1 MDYKNKSNEDLINEL
16 KRLRRENNS
25 LRAFQADEAKV
36 LSNLRSSLD
45 EKIKELNFY
54 EKKFRTLTENI
65 NEIIYEFDE
74 YGIITSVSSLI
85 EKEFGYSADEVT
97 GRDFVQFVGGGEEFS
112 GMIFNE
118 LHAKRDVLTERKIHT
133 KNGTPRWINISV
145 KAVFEDALFVGGAGT
160 ITDITERKI
169 MELEL
174 HRNEML
180 YRSILNSVPDTVTI
194 TDLEGKII
202 FCSPSA
208 NRMFGYEEAFDFSGN
223 NILDFIDP
231 IDHAR
236 AMRKIQSRLIDGD
249 SGSGD
254 YTGIRADGSRFN
266 IDVNGD
272 LILDS
277 GGHIVN
283 MIFVTRDSSE
293 RKQMEEKLR
302 KLSRAVEQSPVS
314 IVITD
319 TDGTIEYANPK
330 ACETTGY
337 SPDELIGQN
346 PRVLQSGDTP
356 ENHYA
361 VLWETISSGREW
373 HGIFHNK
380 KKSGELY
387 WESSTIAPIYDG
399 MDKITHYVAVKED
412 ITSRRQIESQIRDIN
427 ANLELKIRERTADY
441 SKAMEEAEQANRIK
455 SDFLANMSHEI
466 RTPMNAILGYSE
478 LLGSL
483 VSDQT
488 QKDYLNSIKSSGRT
502 LLTLINDILDLSK
515 IEAGKLE
522 LEFDFIDSGS
532 FFSEFER
539 IFAFKTTEKGINFL
553 TEIASGTPSY
563 VYVDGVRL
571 RQVILN
577 LIGNAVKFTDNGSV
591 SLRVTSEN
599 PRLISYSKIRSEE
612 VVDLRIEVADT
623 GIGIP
628 EEFQSEIFGSF
639 IQVKTKLGKGGTGLG
654 LAISRKLVQLM
665 NGTLA
670 VKSELGKGS
679 TFTVCI
685 PEIPFLRSIY
695 SARSSVNINPANIL
709 FEKNTILVV
718 DDVEEN
724 RKYLKDALKSTDLT
738 VLEAANGHSALK
750 MMKHALP
757 NLVITD
763 IRMSA
768 MSGFE
773 FLSAIK
779 SNRRMK
785 HIPVI
790 AYSASV
796 MKEQKEKIHKSE
808 FAGLLIKPVSIADLY
823 LELMNILPYK
833 TSSGSVPHLPF
844 GNSVKASEIKDLPGL
859 LSSLEGEF
867 YKKWEM
873 FSLRQPIA
881 EIKEFG
887 NSLKILG
894 IEHKS
899 KLVTQYGEELV
910 NAARSFNI
918 ETILKLLKSYSDLAE
933 VLKKL
938 EH

>member
-1 MDYKNKSNEDLINEL
+1 
-16 KRLRRENNS
+16 
-25 LRAFQADEAKV
+25 
-36 LSNLRSSLD
+36 
-45 EKIKELNFY
+45 
-54 EKKFRTLTENI
+54 
-65 NEIIYEFDE
+65 
-74 YGIITSVSSLI
+74 
-85 EKEFGYSADEVT
+85 
-97 GRDFVQFVGGGEEFS
+97 
-112 GMIFNE
+112 
-118 LHAKRDVLTERKIHT
+118 
-133 KNGTPRWINISV
+133 
-145 KAVFEDALFVGGAGT
+145 
-160 ITDITERKI
+160 
-169 MELEL
+169 
-174 HRNEML
+174 
-180 YRSILNSVPDTVTI
+180 
-194 TDLEGKII
+194 
-202 FCSPSA
+202 
-208 NRMFGYEEAFDFSGN
+208 
-223 NILDFIDP
+223 
-231 IDHAR
+231 
-236 AMRKIQSRLIDGD
+236 
-249 SGSGD
+249 
-254 YTGIRADGSRFN
+254 
-266 IDVNGD
+266 
-272 LILDS
+272 
-277 GGHIVN
+277 

-330 ACETTGY
+330 ACETAGY

-356 ENHYA
+356 ENHYS

-373 HGIFHNK
+373 HGIFHNR

-399 MDKITHYVAVKED
+399 MGKITHYVAVKED

-599 PRLISYSKIRSEE
+599 PRQISYSKIRSEE

-757 NLVITD
+757 DLVITD

-768 MSGFE
+768 MNGFE
-773 FLSAIK
+773 LLSAIK
-779 SNRRMK
+779 SSRRMK

-833 TSSGSVPHLPF
+833 TSSGSVPHVPF
-844 GNSVKASEIKDLPGL
+844 GNSVKADDIKDLPGL

-867 YKKWEM
+867 YRKWEM

-887 NSLKILG
+887 NSLKIAG

-918 ETILKLLKSYSDLAE
+918 ETILKLLKSYCDLAE

>member
-1 MDYKNKSNEDLINEL
+1 MDYKNKSGKDLMKELDKL
-16 KRLRRENNS
+16 KRENES
-25 LRAFQADEAKV
+25 LRLRLADEERIERN
-36 LSNLRSSLD
+36 LSSSLSD
-45 EKIKELNFY
+45 KMKDLDSC
-54 EKKFRTLTENI
+54 EKKFRRLAENI
-65 NEIIYEFDE
+65 DDVIYEFDKS
-74 YGIITSVSSLI
+74 GIITYVSSLV
-85 EKEFGYSADEVT
+85 EKKLGYSTDEIT
-97 GRDFVQFVGGGEEFS
+97 GRDFVQFVGGGEEYSALIFS
-112 GMIFNE
+112 E
-118 LHAKRDVLTERKIHT
+118 LHAKRDIVTERKIFA
-133 KNGTPRWINISV
+133 KNGLPRWINISV
-145 KAVFEDALFVGGAGT
+145 KAVFEDDVFKGGAGT
-160 ITDITERKI
+160 LTDITGRKI

-194 TDLEGKII
+194 TDLEGKVI

-208 NRMFGYEEAFDFSGN
+208 GRMFGYEENYDFSGH

-231 IDHAR
+231 ADHER
-236 AMRKIQSRLIDGD
+236 AKSKIQSRINNGD

-254 YTGIRADGSRFN
+254 YTGIRADGSRFD

-277 GGHIVN
+277 GGHTVN
-283 MIFVTRDSSE
+283 LIFVTRDSSE

-319 TDGTIEYANPK
+319 TDGIIEYANPK

-337 SPDELIGQN
+337 SQDELIGVN
-346 PRVLQSGDTP
+346 PRILKSGDTP
-356 ENHYA
+356 DNQYS
-361 VLWETISSGREW
+361 VLWDTISSGREW
-373 HGIFHNK
+373 HGIFHNR

-387 WESSTIAPIYDG
+387 WESSTIAPIYDALG
-399 MDKITHYVAVKED
+399 KVTHYVAVKED
-412 ITSRRQIESQIRDIN
+412 ITSRRQIESEIRDIN
-427 ANLELKIRERTADY
+427 ANLELKIKERTADF

-483 VSDQT
+483 VNDQT

-522 LEFDFIDSGS
+522 LEFDYIDTGS
-532 FFSEFER
+532 FFSEFEK
-539 IFAFKTTEKGINFL
+539 IFAFKTTEKGIIFL

-563 VYVDGVRL
+563 VFVDGVRL

-577 LIGNAVKFTDNGSV
+577 LIGNAVKFTDTGSV
-591 SLRVTSEN
+591 SLKVTSEN
-599 PRLISYSKIRSEE
+599 PRLIAYSKIRSEE
-612 VVDLRIEVADT
+612 VVDIIIEVADT

-628 EEFQSEIFGSF
+628 KEFQNEIFGSF
-639 IQVKTKLGKGGTGLG
+639 IQVKTKLGHGGTGLG
-654 LAISRKLVQLM
+654 LAISLKLVQLM
-665 NGTLA
+665 NGTLE
-670 VKSELGKGS
+670 VRSELGKGS
-679 TFTVCI
+679 VFTVRI
-685 PEIPFLRSIY
+685 PEIPFLRSLH

-709 FEKNTILVV
+709 FEKNAILVV

-724 RKYLKDALKSTDLT
+724 RRYLKDALQGTDLT
-738 VLEAANGHSALK
+738 VLEAADGPTALN
-750 MMKHALP
+750 MMKRTLP
-757 NLVITD
+757 GLIITD

-773 FLSAIK
+773 LLSAIK
-779 SNRRMK
+779 SNRKLK

-823 LELMNILPYK
+823 LELMNILPYR
-833 TSSGSVPHLPF
+833 TSTGSLPHIPTA
-844 GNSVKASEIKDLPGL
+844 NSISASEITDLPGL
-859 LSSLEGEF
+859 LSALDGKF

-873 FSLRQPIA
+873 FRLRQPIGA
-881 EIKEFG
+881 IKEFG

-894 IEHKS
+894 MEHKCRS
-899 KLVTQYGEELV
+899 VTKYGSELLD
-910 NAARSFNI
+910 AATNFNI
-918 ETILKLLKSYSDLAE
+918 EMILNLLKSYSNLAE
-933 VLKKL
+933 DLKKS
-938 EH
+938 EQ